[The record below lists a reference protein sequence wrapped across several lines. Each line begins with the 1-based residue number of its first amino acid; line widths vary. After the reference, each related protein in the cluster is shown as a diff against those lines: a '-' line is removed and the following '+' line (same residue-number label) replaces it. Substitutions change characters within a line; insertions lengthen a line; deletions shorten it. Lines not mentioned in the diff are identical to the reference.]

1 MDMTL
6 TLAERNVP
14 RYTSYPPAP
23 YFSPTVGAGAYRT
36 WLAELPGTATLSL
49 YLHVPYCRELCL
61 YCGCN
66 TKAVRRQ
73 APVDAYADLLKK
85 EIGLL
90 GAAITS
96 HRVVHLHWGG
106 GTPSILGAET
116 LNALASQIDVT
127 FDLTGI
133 VEHAIELDP
142 RYVTPE
148 LASALGRMGVTHA
161 SFGAQ
166 DFSPR
171 VQQAI
176 GRIQSFH
183 KVRAAVELVRA
194 AGVAHLNLDL
204 MYGLPH
210 QTVDDVVRSTEL
222 AASLA
227 PSRLALFG
235 YAHVPWFRPNQR
247 LIDEQA
253 LPGTA
258 ERIAQTHAATET
270 LKKCGYVQIGLDHFA
285 SPSDDMQ
292 RAAKTGRLR
301 RNFQGYTTDGAD
313 ALIGLGASAIGRL
326 LQGFVQNATD
336 VGSYA
341 RAIEAG
347 QFATAKGLALTG
359 DDRSRARVIERL
371 MCDLAVD
378 LDAEGGGKDF
388 SAELAAVDALSE
400 SGIVRRDGR
409 RIAMTEEGRPF
420 VRLVAAAFDAYL
432 PKSHRRHSVAV

>member
-23 YFSPTVGAGAYRT
+23 YFSPTVGARLYRA
-36 WLAELPGTATLSL
+36 WLAELPKSATLSL
-49 YLHVPYCRELCL
+49 YLHVPYCRELCF

-73 APVDAYADLLKK
+73 APVEDYAEHLKK
-85 EIGLL
+85 EIALL
-90 GAAITS
+90 GAAIVS

-106 GTPSILGAET
+106 GTPSILGAGT
-116 LNALASQIDVT
+116 LSALADQIAST

-148 LASALGRMGVTHA
+148 FAAALGRIGVTYA

-176 GRIQSFH
+176 GRIQPFQE
-183 KVRAAVELVRA
+183 VGRAVEMVRA
-194 AGVAHLNLDL
+194 AGITNINLDL

-210 QTVDDVVRSTEL
+210 QAVEDAVHSAEL
-222 AASLA
+222 ATSLA

-235 YAHVPWFRPNQR
+235 YAHVPWFKPNQR
-247 LIDEQA
+247 LIDQNA
-253 LPGTA
+253 LPGAA
-258 ERIAQTHAATET
+258 ERLAQAHAAAEMLET
-270 LKKCGYVQIGLDHFA
+270 CGYVRIGLDHFA
-285 SPSDDMQ
+285 SRSDGMQ
-292 RAAKTGRLR
+292 RAAKTHRLH
-301 RNFQGYTTDGAD
+301 RNFQGYTTDAAD
-313 ALIGLGASAIGRL
+313 TLIGLGASAIGRL
-326 LQGFVQNATD
+326 PQGFVQNAVD
-336 VGSYA
+336 IGSYV
-341 RAIEAG
+341 RTIDAG
-347 QFATAKGLALTG
+347 QSATTKGFALSSE
-359 DDRSRARVIERL
+359 DRLRGRVIERL

-378 LDAEGGGKDF
+378 LDAEGGGRDF
-388 SAELAAVDALSE
+388 SAELAA
-400 SGIVRRDGR
+400 
-409 RIAMTEEGRPF
+409 EEGRPF

-432 PKSHRRHSVAV
+432 PENQQRHSVAV